1 MLWRIKRQPQKAIDG
16 VLSGIPESILLDC
29 TKTVADLAMGD
40 GSYLAEVAKRR
51 IANGATPEEAQRT
64 LYGFESSPVY
74 LAAARRLNGLQ
85 SAHLAILKPDRDLDR
100 LDMKFDVIIGNPPYS
115 LPKGEKKVSD
125 GTKNLALRFIERG
138 AELLND
144 GGFMSML
151 TPLNFLKPTDSQKP
165 TKAFSVFNGMA
176 LNSVQTGIQRTW
188 FPGIGTSI
196 SLWSASKGGSGDLYL
211 NGVEWD
217 LNTIPFVVDLTQEE
231 VGVFKTVWT
240 KMKNGKNPV
249 TCTRVGDSSKGV
261 SEGWSLTERMN
272 RRKLNSDLWGTEV
285 RKEKLEQIHI
295 SLSAEKANEL
305 FSQPHVRFFIKAT
318 DLEPTLYHNLLN
330 GLDFGPQRLTKAQ
343 KEVIDT
349 FLTKK

>member
-16 VLSGIPESILLDC
+16 VLSGIPESVLLDC

-51 IANGATPEEAQRT
+51 VANGATPEEAQRT

-85 SAHLAILKPDRDLDR
+85 DAHLAILKPDRDLDR

-125 GTKNLALRFIERG
+125 GSKNLALRFIEKG
-138 AELLND
+138 SELLND

-151 TPLNFLKPTDSQKP
+151 TPLNFLKPTDSRKP
-165 TKAFSVFNGMA
+165 TKAFSVFRGMA
-176 LNSVQTGIQRTW
+176 LNSVQTGIQRDW

-196 SLWSASKGGSGDLYL
+196 SLWSASKGGSGNLYL

-217 LNTIPFVVDLTQEE
+217 LNTIPFIVDLTQEE
-231 VGVFKTVWT
+231 VDVFKLIWNN
-240 KMKNGKNPV
+240 MKNGKNPV
-249 TCTRVGDSSKGV
+249 TCTRVGDSGKEV

-272 RRKLNSDLWGTEV
+272 RRKLNPSLWSAQVE
-285 RKEKLEQIHI
+285 REKLEQVHI
-295 SLSAEKANEL
+295 SLSPEKANEL
-305 FSQPHVRFFIKAT
+305 FSQPHVKFFMKAT
-318 DLEPTLYHNLLN
+318 NLEPTLYHNLLN
-330 GLDFGPQRLTKAQ
+330 GLDFGPQSLTKDQ
-343 KEVIDT
+343 EEVINY
-349 FLTKK
+349 FLVKK